1 MDKTWAELSPEQQA
15 KITKGAADFLGEE
28 GEPHWI
34 AMGQGSR
41 ESWLWNDEHPTEAR
55 GAYEAELRRVAD
67 RADPATNGA
76 FGRIVSY
83 PPAVDLFAEDE
94 PKSDIAYVRLRDR
107 IMTPEAVKA
116 LPEPEWLI
124 KGLLVKNT
132 LALLWGPWNAGKT
145 FLSLAWAG
153 FVGSGS
159 WWLGREVAKT
169 KVLYVAGE
177 GVAGLGNRIRAFEHG
192 HHLFGM
198 PGVDFHHGRINLLD
212 PGEMVA
218 LAEVVTEGGYGLI
231 VWDTLARMLPGADE
245 NSTRE
250 MSAVVDALD
259 GLRFLTG
266 CGSLALHHGTKE
278 GTSAR
283 GVSPYLGACDTELK
297 LTADE
302 ELMTLQ
308 CLQQRDGERPD
319 DLRLWREIVPNT
331 KSATI
336 VDGSNRTPAGSSAL
350 EQAIAKVLQS
360 ARGTPFTL
368 NQITSSVGCPRT
380 SGQRGLDALVQQ
392 GFVTKGAH
400 GITKTYTWN

>member
-1 MDKTWAELSPEQQA
+1 MDKTWAELTPEQQT
-15 KITKGAADFLGEE
+15 KIAKGAADFLGEE

-55 GAYEAELRRVAD
+55 GAYEAELRRIAD

-76 FGRIVSY
+76 FGQIVSY
-83 PPAVDLFAEDE
+83 PPAPPPVDLFAEDD
-94 PKSDIAYVRLRDR
+94 PKTDIAYVRLRDR

-124 KGLLVKNT
+124 HGLLVKNT

-159 WWLGREVAKT
+159 WWLGREVVKT

-218 LAEVVTEGGYGLI
+218 LRGRHRGRLRADRLGHPGP
-231 VWDTLARMLPGADE
+231 DAARRRRELDPGNERRRGRSRRA
-245 NSTRE
+245 
-250 MSAVVDALD
+250 AVHHR
-259 GLRFLTG
+259 LRLTG
-266 CGSLALHHGTKE
+266 VAPRDQGRDVGPGCLAVSGGSDTGT
-278 GTSAR
+278 
-283 GVSPYLGACDTELK
+283 
-297 LTADE
+297 
-302 ELMTLQ
+302 Q
-308 CLQQRDGERPD
+308 
-319 DLRLWREIVPNT
+319 
-331 KSATI
+331 AT
-336 VDGSNRTPAGSSAL
+336 G
-350 EQAIAKVLQS
+350 
-360 ARGTPFTL
+360 
-368 NQITSSVGCPRT
+368 
-380 SGQRGLDALVQQ
+380 
-392 GFVTKGAH
+392 
-400 GITKTYTWN
+400 